1 MEINNKEELKKEIEK
16 FNKKYSINYN
26 YLGVVKKKER
36 INKNIYFIGEENK
49 INLEEERIREL
60 VSELSFNKDLMV
72 SKWER

>member
-72 SKWER
+72 SK